1 MNSYRVLLG
10 ALTVALLSAP
20 AFAQDTKPSTLPAPK
35 VTAPM
40 AAPMDAHKDLPK
52 TTGAATAPVTTKINL
67 NTASETELSK
77 LPKVSPVQSKAI
89 VDARA
94 KSKFK
99 SYDDFVGRKL
109 VPADTAAAIKD
120 SVSF

>member
-1 MNSYRVLLG
+1 MTTYRVLLG

-20 AFAQDTKPSTLPAPK
+20 AFAQDTKPSTMPAPK

-40 AAPMDAHKDLPK
+40 AAPKDSPK
-52 TTGAATAPVTTKINL
+52 TTGAATAPVTAKINL

-77 LPKVSPVQSKAI
+77 LPKVSPAQSKAI
-89 VDARA
+89 VEARA

-99 SYDDFVGRKL
+99 SYDDFVARKL

>member
-1 MNSYRVLLG
+1 MSTRSVLLS
-10 ALTVALLSAP
+10 ALTLALLSAP
-20 AFAQDTKPSTLPAPK
+20 AFAQDNKPSTMPAPK

-40 AAPMDAHKDLPK
+40 AAPSAA
-52 TTGAATAPVTTKINL
+52 TTGAATAPVAAKLNL
-67 NTASETELSK
+67 NTASEAELSK
-77 LPKVSPVQSKAI
+77 LPRISPAQTKAI
-89 VDARA
+89 VDART

-99 SYDDFVGRKL
+99 NYDDFVARKL